1 MEYLKNLNKEQKQAV
16 ISNSREIMLIAGAG
30 TGKTNTIIR
39 KIQYLVQEKKIQAST
54 ILSVTFTNKAV
65 NEIKERL
72 NKYLGKNSEVVVN
85 TFHELARTILFEN
98 ENYKKIGYEKL
109 TIIKYEEQEK
119 IISGI
124 LERTEY
130 FEIVNK
136 YKYTIKKIIQDFSLR
151 KNDLYVKSNKNDLE
165 DLLDLVYASYNFI
178 LYNEQLIEIDDLIYL
193 SEELLKKDEKLL
205 EEYQNK
211 YNYIFIDEYQDIN
224 KNQYNLIKLLNNKN
238 NILVVGD
245 EDQSIYSWRGSNS
258 KYFKDFK
265 TEYKN
270 VEIIKLERNYRSTK
284 EILYL
289 ANNFIKQNTDRE
301 DKNLYT
307 DLTNKKPKLYINS
320 DINKQV
326 DYITNNIQEDKT
338 TLYKNSAILVR
349 SKNIDLMTILKTKLV
364 ENNIPYQIIGEYPL
378 YKRKIIK
385 DLISILKFIENKD
398 NNYAFQRLTKVIKLG
413 FGKVFFKNLNNIR
426 SNLGIYSYY
435 KIIEQ
440 YKNYHNVKR
449 YEKNILK
456 FIDMFKDYNNK
467 KSFDDLIEEII
478 DNFFDETSNLDYSYL
493 QEFLKEA
500 REYHKRN
507 GYKTI
512 KEYLDYIEYFKEI
525 HTKDRIQIMTM
536 HASKGLEFEKVYILN
551 INKEYPYLYKSNYI
565 ELDKLELK
573 NNNIIEE
580 ERRLL
585 YVSMTRA
592 KRELYILGD
601 EKSKFIQELK
611 NINDNK

>member
-16 ISNSREIMLIAGAG
+16 ISNNREIMLIAGAG

-72 NKYLGKNSEVVVN
+72 NKYLGKNSGVVVN
-85 TFHELARTILFEN
+85 TFHELARTILFEQ

-109 TIIKYEEQEK
+109 TIIKDEEQEK

-151 KNDLYVKSNKNDLE
+151 KNDLYVKSNKKDLE

-193 SEELLKKDEKLL
+193 AEELLKKDEKLL

-224 KNQYNLIKLLNNKN
+224 KTQYNLIKLLNNKN

-258 KYFKDFK
+258 KYFKDFRK
-265 TEYKN
+265 EYPN

-307 DLTNKKPKLYINS
+307 DLTNKKPILYINS
-320 DINKQV
+320 DINKQL

-364 ENNIPYQIIGEYPL
+364 ESNIPYQIIGEYPL

-413 FGKVFFKNLNNIR
+413 FGKVFFKNLNDIR

-440 YKNYHNVKR
+440 YKNYHNIKK

-478 DNFFDETSNLDYSYL
+478 DNFFDETSNIDYSYL

-512 KEYLDYIEYFKEI
+512 KEYLDYIEYFKEV